1 MIDKFDYEE
10 PVCQLSCGK
19 PTGTIPVSRII
30 EKVDGFFD
38 RNDYEEAGRLLV
50 YWRNEAASLGDARG
64 ELAMENELVGYYRKQ
79 NDKEKGLASVSRALF
94 LTEKLGQGENASGAT
109 VILNCATAY
118 KAFGQP
124 NEAMELYLCAEKIY
138 KKVLSPSDTRFGG
151 LYNNMALALADL
163 GREDEAE
170 RAYFA
175 ALAIMEKAPDG
186 EAERAITYVNLAHMY
201 EKFGRA
207 ERISECMEKA
217 YGLLKSQNL
226 PHDGYYAFVLEKCAP
241 SFGYF
246 GNVEAYNEFMKESK
260 RIYAGN

>member
-10 PVCQLSCGK
+10 PVCPLSCGK
-19 PTGTIPVSRII
+19 PAGTIPVSRII
-30 EKVDGFFD
+30 EKADGFFD
-38 RNDYEEAGRLLV
+38 RNDYGEAGRLLT
-50 YWRNEAASLGDARG
+50 YWRGEARALGDARG

-79 NDKEKGLASVSRALF
+79 NDKENGLASVRRALF

-109 VILNCATAY
+109 VLLNCATAY
-118 KAFGQP
+118 KAFGRP
-124 NEAMELYLCAEKIY
+124 SEAMELYRRAEKIY
-138 KKVLSPSDTRFGG
+138 KRVLEPNDTRFGG

-163 GREDEAE
+163 LREDEAE

-175 ALAIMEKAPDG
+175 ALAVMEKAPDG

-201 EKFGRA
+201 EKFGKA
-207 ERISECMEKA
+207 EKISECMERA
-217 YGLLKSQNL
+217 YALLKSQSV
-226 PHDGYYAFVLEKCAP
+226 PHNGYYAFVLEKCAP

-246 GNVEAYNEFMKESK
+246 GNVEAYNEFKKESE